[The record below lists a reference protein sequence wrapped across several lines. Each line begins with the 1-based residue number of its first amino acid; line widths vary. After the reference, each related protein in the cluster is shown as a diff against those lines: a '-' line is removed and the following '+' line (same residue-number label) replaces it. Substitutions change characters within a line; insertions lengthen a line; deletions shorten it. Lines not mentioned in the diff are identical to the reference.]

1 MEKKHYVAIIDDD
14 HDDSTLLKECFAKL
28 HSLSVRCF
36 NRGSSFFDFINNNE
50 HVDFCLIIVDLNL
63 PESSGVE
70 IVKKIRQSPFL
81 ETIPVLVFTTGGT
94 PAEKDFCEKQKIEIF
109 RKPNS
114 LKEWES
120 IAFLMALHCD
130 PRLMKEYNF

>member
-14 HDDSTLLKECFAKL
+14 HDDSTLLKECFEKI
-28 HSLSVRCF
+28 HSLSVLCF
-36 NRGSSFFDFINNNE
+36 NRGSSFFNFIENNKS
-50 HVDFCLIIVDLNL
+50 VDFCLVIVDLNL

-70 IVKKIRQSPFL
+70 IVRRIKERPFS
-81 ETIPVLVFTTGGT
+81 ESISVLVFTTGGT
-94 PAEKDFCEKQKIEIF
+94 PAEREFCEKQNVDIF

-120 IAFLMALHCD
+120 IALLMALHCD

>member
-14 HDDSTLLKECFAKL
+14 HDDSTLLKECFEKF
-28 HSLSVRCF
+28 HFLSVRCF
-36 NRGSSFFDFINNNE
+36 NRGSSFFDFIDNNE
-50 HVDFCLIIVDLNL
+50 SVDFCLIVVYLNL

-70 IVKKIRQSPFL
+70 IVKKIKERPFSDS
-81 ETIPVLVFTTGGT
+81 IPVLVFTTGGT
-94 PAEKDFCEKQKIEIF
+94 PAEKDFCEKLDIEIF

-120 IAFLMALHCD
+120 IALLMALHCD
-130 PRLMKEYNF
+130 PRLMKEYNY

>member
-14 HDDSTLLKECFAKL
+14 HDDSTLLQECFEKL

-36 NRGSSFFDFINNNE
+36 DRGSSFFDFINNNE
-50 HVDFCLIIVDLNL
+50 NVDFCLIIVDLNL
-63 PESSGVE
+63 PENSGID
-70 IVKKIRQSPFL
+70 IVQKIKERPFL
-81 ETIPVLVFTTGGT
+81 ESIPVLVFTTGGT
-94 PAEKDFCEKQKIEIF
+94 PAEKDFCKRLNIEIF

-114 LKEWES
+114 FKEWES

-130 PRLMKEYNF
+130 PRLMKEYNV